1 MALGTITGLGVGSK
15 LDLQGVLDKLRAV
28 DETAVN
34 AISNKKTAA
43 KAQLS
48 AFDTVNSKLL
58 AVKSHALNLSLE
70 SNFIAKKVSGDD
82 SVVSTTA
89 ALGTADQSHEVE
101 VVRLATKSSL
111 QSAAVATEDTAIAS
125 TASTF
130 AYRLGT
136 STDSVSVT
144 VEAGTTLRQL
154 VDLINDAPDNPGVTA
169 ALVNTGVGQTP
180 FRLLVTANS
189 SGEAQRIHVDSSP
202 TDLAFSELQ
211 GANGASLNAALKVDG
226 VEYERQSNSSI
237 TDVIQGLT
245 LNLRKTGSTTLAVS
259 SDTSSIKEA
268 ITGLVTTFQEALK
281 DITTQTS
288 FNSEA
293 GGFGPLGTATGLRS
307 ARGELTNLL
316 GGTLNTGSS
325 VTSLVDLGVTF
336 ERDGSLALNKST
348 LDKALADNF
357 EGIKT
362 LFIGTKDVTGLGTL
376 LTDKLTDLTK
386 STGLIAT
393 EKRAT
398 QANIDRLDTRINTA
412 KARLDQRYD
421 NLARQFAA
429 LDRYASRLQQQ
440 GDSLN
445 SFIDSFNNSKS

>member
-70 SNFIAKKVSGDD
+70 SNFVAKKVSGDD

-125 TASTF
+125 TAGTF

-154 VDLINDAPDNPGVTA
+154 ADLINDAPDNPGVTA
-169 ALVNTGVGQTP
+169 TLVNTGVGQTP
-180 FRLLVTANS
+180 FRLLVTAKS
-189 SGEAQRIHVDSSP
+189 SGEAQRIQVDSSP

-281 DITTQTS
+281 DITTQTA

-325 VTSLVDLGVTF
+325 ITSLVDLGVTF